1 MRTIRI
7 TGKGEIKV
15 KPDVTRITVTLEGQ
29 NKNYEK
35 TLQKSSE
42 DTDSLKKILN
52 GFGFERSDL
61 KTLQFNVDTEYETV
75 KERGAYNQ
83 RFVGYKYRH
92 VMKVEFPSDNDRLGK
107 ILFALANSSVQP
119 EFRISYTVS
128 DPEAAKNT
136 LLANAI
142 ADAKEKAAVL
152 SQAAGVALKDIQSI
166 DYSWGKIDFEVG
178 PIDRLA
184 AVGGGILPLAKENA
198 SFDLDIEPDDISTSD
213 TVTVIWE
220 IG

>member
-15 KPDVTRITVTLEGQ
+15 KPDVTRITLTLEGIYPD
-29 NKNYEK
+29 YEK
-35 TLQKSSE
+35 TLQKSTE
-42 DTDSLKKILN
+42 DTDSLKEILT

-75 KERGAYNQ
+75 KEHGAYNQ

-92 VMKVEFPSDNDRLGK
+92 VIKVEFPSDNERLGK
-107 ILFALANSSVQP
+107 ILFALANSTVKP

-128 DPEAAKNT
+128 DPEAAKNA
-136 LLANAI
+136 LLADAI

-152 SQAAGVALKDIQSI
+152 SQAAGVALKEIQSI
-166 DYSWGKIDFEVG
+166 DNSWKTIDFEVA

-184 AVGGGILPLAKENA
+184 AVGGSLMPLTEEKA
-198 SFDLDIEPDDISTSD
+198 SYDLDIEPDDISTSD

>member
-1 MRTIRI
+1 M
-7 TGKGEIKV
+7 
-15 KPDVTRITVTLEGQ
+15 TRITVTLEGL

-75 KERGAYNQ
+75 KERGAYTQ
-83 RFVGYKYRH
+83 RFVGFKYRH

-107 ILFALANSSVQP
+107 ILFALANSSVKP

-128 DPEAAKNT
+128 DPEAAKNA
-136 LLANAI
+136 LLADAV
-142 ADAKEKAAVL
+142 ADAKEKAIVL
-152 SQAAGVALKDIQSI
+152 SQAAGVVLKEIQSV
-166 DYSWGKIDFEVG
+166 DYSWETVDFEVA
-178 PIDRLA
+178 PNALF
-184 AVGGGILPLAKENA
+184 GGFSNDYSESGKA
-198 SFDLDIEPDDISTSD
+198 SFDLDVEPDDISASD

>member
-1 MRTIRI
+1 M
-7 TGKGEIKV
+7 
-15 KPDVTRITVTLEGQ
+15 TRITVTLEGL

-35 TLQKSSE
+35 TLQKSTE
-42 DTDSLKKILN
+42 DTDSLKKILS

-75 KERGAYNQ
+75 TERGAYKQ

-107 ILFALANSSVQP
+107 ILFALANSSVKP

-128 DPEAAKNT
+128 DPEAAKNA
-136 LLANAI
+136 LLSDAV

-166 DYSWGKIDFEVG
+166 DYSWEKIDFEVG

-184 AVGGGILPLAKENA
+184 AVGGGFLSPAAGKA

-220 IG
+220 IE

>member
-1 MRTIRI
+1 MRTIRV

-15 KPDVTRITVTLEGQ
+15 HPDVTRITITLEGIYPD
-29 NKNYEK
+29 YEK
-35 TLQKSSE
+35 TLRKSTE
-42 DTDSLKKILN
+42 DTEILKEILT

-75 KERGAYNQ
+75 KEHGVYNQ

-92 VMKVEFPSDNDRLGK
+92 IMKVEFPSDNDRLGK
-107 ILFALANSSVQP
+107 ILFALANSSVKP

-128 DPEAAKNT
+128 DPEAAKNA
-136 LLANAI
+136 LLAKAV

-152 SQAAGVALKDIQSI
+152 SQAAGVSLKDIQNI

-178 PIDRLA
+178 PIDCFA
-184 AVGGGILPLAKENA
+184 AGSILPPAAGKA
-198 SFDLDIEPDDISTSD
+198 SLDLDVEPDDISTSD

>member
-75 KERGAYNQ
+75 KERGTYNQ
-83 RFVGYKYRH
+83 RFVGYKYHH

-128 DPEAAKNT
+128 DPEAAKNA

-152 SQAAGVALKDIQSI
+152 SQAAGVALKEIQSI
-166 DYSWGKIDFEVG
+166 DYSWGKIDFEVDQ
-178 PIDRLA
+178 IDFLCS
-184 AVGGGILPLAKENA
+184 VGGSLAKA
-198 SFDLDIEPDDISTSD
+198 SGQSSYDLDVEPDDISKSD
-213 TVTVIWE
+213 TVTVIWK

>member
-15 KPDVTRITVTLEGQ
+15 KPDVTRITLTLEGIYPE
-29 NKNYEK
+29 YEK

-42 DTDSLKKILN
+42 DAESLKEILS

-61 KTLQFNVDTEYETV
+61 KTLQFNVDTEYESV
-75 KERGAYNQ
+75 KERGAYKQ

-92 VMKVEFPSDNDRLGK
+92 VVKVEFPSDNDRLGK
-107 ILFALANSSVQP
+107 ILYALANSAVKP
-119 EFRISYTVS
+119 EFRISYTVG
-128 DPEAAKNT
+128 DPEAAKNA
-136 LLANAI
+136 LLASAV

-152 SQAAGVALKDIQSI
+152 SQAAGVALKEIQSV
-166 DYSWGKIDFEVG
+166 DYSWKTIDFEVE

-184 AVGGGILPLAKENA
+184 AVGGSLMPLAAGNA
-198 SFDLDIEPDDISTSD
+198 SYDFDIEPDDISKSD

>member
-15 KPDVTRITVTLEGQ
+15 KPDMTRITVTLEGQ
-29 NKNYEK
+29 NKSYEK

-42 DTDSLKKILN
+42 DTDSLKKILS

-128 DPEAAKNT
+128 DPEAAKNA
-136 LLANAI
+136 LLADAV

-152 SQAAGVALKDIQSI
+152 SQAAGVVLKDIQNI
-166 DYSWGKIDFEVG
+166 DYSWEKIDFEVG
-178 PIDRLA
+178 PIKRFSA
-184 AVGGGILPLAKENA
+184 AGCGILPLAKETA

-220 IG
+220 IE

>member
-1 MRTIRI
+1 MRTVRV

-15 KPDVTRITVTLEGQ
+15 KPDMTRITLMLEDLYQ
-29 NKNYEK
+29 NYDK
-35 TLQKSSE
+35 TLQKSAE
-42 DTDSLKKILN
+42 DSNSLKKILS
-52 GFGFERSDL
+52 GFGFEYSDV
-61 KTLQFNVDTEYETV
+61 KTLLFNVDTEYETV
-75 KERGAYNQ
+75 KENNSYEK

-92 VMKVEFPSDNDRLGK
+92 IMKVEFPSDNDRLGK
-107 ILFALANSSVQP
+107 ILFALANSSVEP

-152 SQAAGVALKDIQSI
+152 SQAAGVVLKDIQSI
-166 DYSWGKIDFEVG
+166 DYSWEKIDFEVG
-178 PIDRLA
+178 PIDRLSA
-184 AVGGGILPLAKENA
+184 IGVGLLPLAKETA

-220 IG
+220 IE

>member
-1 MRTIRI
+1 MRTIRV
-7 TGKGEIKV
+7 TGKGEIKI
-15 KPDVTRITVTLEGQ
+15 KPDLTRITVTLEGIYQ
-29 NKNYEK
+29 NYDK
-35 TLQKSSE
+35 TLQKSTE
-42 DTDSLKKILN
+42 DTDCLKEILT

-75 KERGAYNQ
+75 KEHGAYKQ
-83 RFVGYKYRH
+83 RFVGYKYCH
-92 VMKVEFPSDNDRLGK
+92 IMKVEFPSDNDRLGK
-107 ILFALANSSVQP
+107 ILYALANSSLQP

-128 DPEAAKNT
+128 DPEAAKNA
-136 LLANAI
+136 LLADAV

-166 DYSWGKIDFEVG
+166 DYSWEKIDFEVG

-184 AVGGGILPLAKENA
+184 AIGGGLLSPAAGKA

-213 TVTVIWE
+213 TVTIIWE
-220 IG
+220 IE